1 MDNHIHL
8 FISEGT
14 EDVIKAMKRITV
26 SYVYYFNKKYK
37 RVGHLFQDRFKSEV
51 IEQDSYILCLARYI
65 YQNPVKAGIIHKAAD
80 YKWSSYNGYLN
91 GGNCLAEML
100 DVDIILSLFSEVREI
115 ALKKYENYM
124 NEESKEAFLD
134 IEEAKEIMD
143 EDAARELFQKMLIE
157 HGFKADEKSTLLK
170 DVLIK
175 EFRAKTNLPIRK
187 IAVIVGLN
195 KDKVHKIL
203 KS

>member
-1 MDNHIHL
+1 
-8 FISEGT
+8 
-14 EDVIKAMKRITV
+14 
-26 SYVYYFNKKYK
+26 
-37 RVGHLFQDRFKSEV
+37 
-51 IEQDSYILCLARYI
+51 
-65 YQNPVKAGIIHKAAD
+65 
-80 YKWSSYNGYLN
+80 
-91 GGNCLAEML
+91 
-100 DVDIILSLFSEVREI
+100 
-115 ALKKYENYM
+115 M
-124 NEESKEAFLD
+124 NEESKETFLD